1 MPAIRDTSFAYESTT
16 TDAGLTIPM
25 CAYGA
30 GDLLLA
36 FCAGDTG
43 APTWGCSNGVGTF
56 GGATVTLQGSLDGT
70 NWATL
75 TDAQGNAIS
84 VTSAALEAVTEL
96 VRYIRPVVTGGSGTD
111 VTVLL
116 LMRVTY

>member
-1 MPAIRDTSFAYESTT
+1 MATVDPTFVDGEGRTT
-16 TDAGLTIPM
+16 IATWVL
-25 CAYGA
+25 GA
-30 GDLLLA
+30 GDDGYPVRY
-36 FCAGDTG
+36 AGAADRTVQI
-43 APTWGCSNGVGTF
+43 VGTF